1 MSISLMVGIVAFCH
15 HNYRCHT
22 QHICIVTHWH
32 TICIHC
38 GVYCRIIVVTHR
50 TFALRD
56 THHLHSSGVLS
67 ICIAL
72 YLYCLSIQH
81 NVRQILTS
89 AEGTSRAFE
98 LWTTMLIKDLWKTF
112 HSSAISYKCSMTK
125 FTPSVRY
132 FVHQFPRHDNDNVNW
147 AI

>member
-1 MSISLMVGIVAFCH
+1 MNIYVGCDSENCWTMSRALMVDSNENEHLTNGRNRRILSPQLSLS
-15 HNYRCHT
+15 HT
-22 QHICIVTHWH
+22 GHLHWE
-32 TICIHC
+32 T
-38 GVYCRIIVVTHR
+38 R
-50 TFALRD
+50 
-56 THHLHSSGVLS
+56 HLHSSGVLS

-72 YLYCLSIQH
+72 HLYCLSIQC

-132 FVHQFPRHDNDNVNW
+132 FVHQFPRHDNANVNW

>member
-1 MSISLMVGIVAFCH
+1 MNIYVGCDTENCWTMSRALMVSNENEHLTNGRNRRILSPQLSLS
-15 HNYRCHT
+15 HT
-22 QHICIVTHWH
+22 GHLHWETHIICIHLVCCLFALHCICIV
-32 TICIHC
+32 CP
-38 GVYCRIIVVTHR
+38 
-50 TFALRD
+50 
-56 THHLHSSGVLS
+56 
-67 ICIAL
+67 
-72 YLYCLSIQH
+72 QH